1 MEIPLELSFQSIE
14 PSDAV
19 KAAIRERVDKLGVL
33 YDRMVIVR
41 VHVLAEMKRH
51 RTGNI
56 YTVNIELGVPGND
69 LIVSKA
75 PHKAKRKYAD
85 PDLYTVIR
93 EAFDAA
99 ERQLKDF
106 KAQLG
111 GDVKTHDSDLQLQGQ
126 VTKLKPEEDYG
137 FLLTTEGG
145 QLYFHRNSVL
155 NHHFDKLK
163 EGDMVPYIETRGAT
177 GPIAS
182 KVRLG
187 SDRTEALGEAE

>member
-1 MEIPLELSFQSIE
+1 MEVPMELSFHNIQ

-19 KAAIRERVDKLGVL
+19 EAAIRERVAKLEVL
-33 YDRMVIVR
+33 YDRLITVR
-41 VHVLAEMKRH
+41 VHVEAEMKRH

-56 YTVNIELGVPGND
+56 YTLHIELGVPGKD

-75 PHKAKRKYAD
+75 PHKAERKYAD
-85 PDLYTVIR
+85 PDLYTIIR

-106 KAQLG
+106 KAQIS
-111 GDVKTHDSDLQLQGQ
+111 GDVKTHESDAQFQGQ
-126 VTKLKPEEDYG
+126 VTQLMPEADHG
-137 FLLTTEGG
+137 FLLTKEGG

-155 NHHFDKLK
+155 NNGFDKLK
-163 EGDMVPYIETRGAT
+163 KGDLVHYVETVGDT
-177 GPIAS
+177 GPTAS

-187 SDRTEALGEAE
+187 AEHRLD

>member
-1 MEIPLELSFQSIE
+1 MEIPMELSFHNIQ

-19 KAAIRERVDKLGVL
+19 EAAIRDRVTKLATL
-33 YDRMVIVR
+33 YDRLVTVR
-41 VHVLAEMKRH
+41 VHVEAEMKRR

-56 YTVNIELGVPGND
+56 YTLHIELGVPGKD
-69 LIVSKA
+69 LVVSKA
-75 PHKAKRKYAD
+75 PHKPDRKYAD
-85 PDLYTVIR
+85 PDLYTIIR

-106 KAQLG
+106 KAQIS
-111 GDVKTHDSDLQLQGQ
+111 GDVKTHESDYQFQGQ
-126 VTKLKPEEDYG
+126 VTQLLPEADHG
-137 FLLTTEGG
+137 FLLTKEGG

-155 NHHFDKLK
+155 NNGFDKLK
-163 EGDMVPYIETRGAT
+163 KGDIVHYVETVGDT

-187 SDRTEALGEAE
+187 AEQRLD